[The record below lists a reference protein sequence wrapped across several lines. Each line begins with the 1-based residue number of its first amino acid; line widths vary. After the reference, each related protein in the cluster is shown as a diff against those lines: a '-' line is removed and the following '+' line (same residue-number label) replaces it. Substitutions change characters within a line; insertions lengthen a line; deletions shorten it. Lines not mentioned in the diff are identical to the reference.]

1 MIYTL
6 TLNPAV
12 DKEYTV
18 PRLVMDEVLR
28 ASETRVDHGGKG
40 FNVSRMLAAL
50 GTPSTAVGM
59 VGGHSGNLLREGLE
73 DAGIQTDFVNVNGE
87 TRTNISIVDENLEH
101 HIKVNESGPLV
112 SKNEIS
118 SLLIKITSLVKSG
131 DYWVL
136 AGSLPPGA
144 PKDIYAQII
153 RVVQDSGAHAV
164 LDSSGEP
171 LRLGCQAGPYLAKPN
186 ASEASQITGKP
197 AETPVDMVSITPD
210 LHTMGVKVAVISAG
224 KKGALLSDGKN
235 QWFGHSPAIEERN
248 PIGAG
253 DAMVAGLVWK
263 LSEGEEPSTALRWG
277 LACGAAAASQPG
289 TGMASKEIIESLFPK
304 TRLELMKNAI

>member
-28 ASETRVDHGGKG
+28 ASETRVDNGGKG

-50 GTPSTAVGM
+50 GTQSTAVGL
-59 VGGHSGNLLREGLE
+59 VGGHNGALLSEGLE
-73 DAGIQTDFVNVNGE
+73 DAGIHTDFVPVNGE
-87 TRTNISIVDENLEH
+87 TRTNISIVDETLAH
-101 HIKVNESGPLV
+101 HIKVNEAGPAV
-112 SKNEIS
+112 SEGEIATLMS
-118 SLLIKITSLVKSG
+118 KIASLLKPG

-136 AGSLPPGA
+136 AGSLPPGT
-144 PKDIYAQII
+144 PKDIYARII
-153 RVVQDSGAHAV
+153 RVVQESGARAV

-186 ASEASQITGKP
+186 TIEASQITGKP
-197 AETPVDMVSITPD
+197 SETVEEMSRITPE
-210 LHTMGVKVAVISAG
+210 LHAMGVKVAVISAG
-224 KKGALLSDGKN
+224 KKGALLSDGKL
-235 QWFGHSPAIEERN
+235 QWFGHPPAVEEHN

-263 LSEGEEPSTALRWG
+263 LAQGKEPSTALRWG

-289 TGMASKEIIESLFPK
+289 TGMAAKEIIEGLFSK
-304 TRLELMKNAI
+304 TRLKLVKDAF